1 MARPSPLMVVVLS
14 CALTELAS
22 VCLYGKYQA
31 THFQVEINFHVH
43 KVAAFF
49 LEQMSATKKK
59 SYESICSG
67 GGGMLSKSGNRV
79 FLSLSRSSQR
89 SPSPKAHNTCPK
101 CNRPLTGRRK
111 RTDKRTT
118 PLLILPLAVAILNTY
133 SCLWA
138 NFLLPLIGNI

>member
-1 MARPSPLMVVVLS
+1 MPLLS
-14 CALTELAS
+14 CMYVVYDIYISCHTFS
-22 VCLYGKYQA
+22 GRNK
-31 THFQVEINFHVH
+31 FS
-43 KVAAFF
+43 
-49 LEQMSATKKK
+49 LEMSATKKK
-59 SYESICSG
+59 SYEGICS

-118 PLLILPLAVAILNTY
+118 LLLILPLAVAVLNTY
-133 SCLWA
+133 SRFWT
-138 NFLLPLIGNI
+138 NFLFPSRGNVCCLEFVVQYFTQSGNPR